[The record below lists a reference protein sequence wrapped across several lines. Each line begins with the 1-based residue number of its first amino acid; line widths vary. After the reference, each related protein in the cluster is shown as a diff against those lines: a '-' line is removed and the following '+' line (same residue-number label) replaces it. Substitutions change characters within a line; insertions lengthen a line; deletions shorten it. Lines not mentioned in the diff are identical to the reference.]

1 MATIENN
8 YTGST
13 DTTYS
18 FTFPY
23 MNESDV
29 KVSKNEV
36 LLTKGSGTTEY
47 TQAATSITLG
57 AAPLTTDKIRIY
69 RSTSDSNLTATFY
82 PGSSIRSSDLNDNFT
97 QNLYSTQENTH
108 NTTEALDNSR
118 ELSDGVYTSAIS
130 IAKDAKDVAD
140 AADAIADGA
149 KESADDAIAAT
160 NALVATNSGTDSE
173 PVWVLQGDGSNTTT
187 NNKGVKYAVEKAD
200 DAVSTADDADAN
212 ATTALNNS
220 RESDGSGGYTSAI
233 SIANTAKA
241 TSETALDN
249 SRESDGSGGYNSAI
263 SIAKSAQ
270 DTVSA
275 SAVYTVVANHAEL
288 PALSSL
294 SEDKFYQISDS
305 TGIEDETDVSGEPS
319 GFKGDDEL
327 AVKLKSNI
335 AADPK
340 RWDWQEYYATDP
352 EIRYRKKLVVEN
364 LRTISENY
372 TIGSD
377 NNAFSI
383 GPVTISSG
391 ATIEIPENSKYVVM
405 N

>member
-335 AADPK
+335 TADPK

>member
-249 SRESDGSGGYNSAI
+249 SRESDGSGGYNIAI